1 MSTNNGN
8 VKTSGQVWVLGN
20 SKGGCRKTTTAFH
33 IAIALAYR
41 GNRVAFIDADSKQQ
55 SANDLLAKRA
65 AYVEKTGEDV
75 PFIKSELKDVDQP
88 LTADIRA
95 LKQDYDYVIVVT
107 AGHKNRAFASA
118 VRLSNK
124 IIMPFQPS
132 YLDIKELYP
141 TLQAISRIENDWRD
155 QLEDEN
161 FAFHTVLVRVAYE
174 QRQDRN
180 NREAKELLDHF
191 KVLQKASLAKACIPT
206 TNDWAGL
213 QRYGLSLIDVKHKD
227 RGYFEMLVDEL
238 LGNRSHAIN
247 REDLGTFPVE

>member
-1 MSTNNGN
+1 MN
-8 VKTSGQVWVLGN
+8 L
-20 SKGGCRKTTTAFH
+20 
-33 IAIALAYR
+33 
-41 GNRVAFIDADSKQQ
+41 
-55 SANDLLAKRA
+55 
-65 AYVEKTGEDV
+65 
-75 PFIKSELKDVDQP
+75 
-88 LTADIRA
+88 
-95 LKQDYDYVIVVT
+95 VI
-107 AGHKNRAFASA
+107 
-118 VRLSNK
+118 
-124 IIMPFQPS
+124 IFQPS